1 LRSWATFECLAVVD
15 HPHGTV
21 TQLRT
26 ELLGHTPIL
35 LAETRNGTQGAS
47 AVVVPVDP
55 AGGRELD
62 VREGPVGAGVEDV
75 GADALGLVEPVDR
88 LHQRVVQGVA
98 DGPDRRGDALE
109 GEMLGQSNGG
119 VLSPSV
125 AVMDQVPW

>member
-1 LRSWATFECLAVVD
+1 PGSLPLLCGCRLSGEGRVVQRLELYRGEHPEGAV
-15 HPHGTV
+15 
-21 TQLRT
+21 
-26 ELLGHTPIL
+26 E
-35 LAETRNGTQGAS
+35 A

-55 AGGRELD
+55 ARGRERD
-62 VREGPVGAGVEDV
+62 VREGPVGAGVEDG

-88 LHQRVVQGVA
+88 LHQRVVQGVT